1 MTLSL
6 AKDSID
12 LGITTQNPEA
22 ALAFYRDTVG
32 LTHAGTLELPG
43 ITVQQL
49 MCGSSMIKLVVH
61 DDPPPATAPEGGPA
75 RATGYRYWTIAVNDV
90 EAITRR
96 CAQAGYTL
104 AMPLTEFRPGTT
116 ISIVEDPD
124 GNWVEFVQQ
133 SDTGT

>member
-1 MTLSL
+1 MNFSL

-12 LGITTQNPEA
+12 LGIITQNPEA

-32 LTHAGTLELPG
+32 LEHVGEMTLPG

-49 MCGSSMIKLVVH
+49 MCGTSMIKLVVH
-61 DDPPPATAPEGGPA
+61 DDAPPAVAPEGGPA
-75 RATGYRYWTIAVNDV
+75 GATGYRYWTITVNNL
-90 EAITRR
+90 EEITNR
-96 CAQAGYTL
+96 CSAAGYTL
-104 AMPLTEFRPGTT
+104 AMPITEFRPGTT

-133 SDTGT
+133 QEQD

>member
-1 MTLSL
+1 MTLQL

-32 LTHAGTLELPG
+32 LEHVGEMTLPG
-43 ITVQQL
+43 ITVQRL
-49 MCGSSMIKLVVH
+49 MCGSSLIKLVVH
-61 DDPPPATAPEGGPA
+61 DDPPPAVAAEGGPA
-75 RATGYRYWTIAVNDV
+75 GATGYRYWTITVNNL
-90 EAITRR
+90 EEITRR
-96 CAQAGYTL
+96 CSEAGYTL
-104 AMPLTEFRPGTT
+104 AMPVTEFQPGLT

-133 SDTGT
+133 AQPS